1 MSPPAIIRSAL
12 TQGAEATM
20 QSKAQA
26 VWEGDLMSGKGRV
39 SSKTSGV
46 LRDAGLS
53 WKSRTESAGGNTT
66 PEELLAAAHA
76 SCFAMALS
84 HGLAQ
89 AGKPPQKL
97 EVTATVSFGPKQG
110 GGFAVQES
118 ALEVRGNVPGMDAG
132 AFQSAAEAAK
142 DGCPISQA
150 LKNNVKL
157 SVRAQLG

>member
-1 MSPPAIIRSAL
+1 MK
-12 TQGAEATM
+12 TQAA
-20 QSKAQA
+20 A
-26 VWEGDLMSGKGRV
+26 VWEGDLMSGKGKVNSR
-39 SSKTSGV
+39 TSNV

-97 EVTATVSFGPKQG
+97 EVTATVTFGPKQG
-110 GGFAVQES
+110 GGFSVQES
-118 ALEVRGNVPGMDAG
+118 ALEVRGTVAGMDANG
-132 AFQSAAEAAK
+132 FQTAAEGAK